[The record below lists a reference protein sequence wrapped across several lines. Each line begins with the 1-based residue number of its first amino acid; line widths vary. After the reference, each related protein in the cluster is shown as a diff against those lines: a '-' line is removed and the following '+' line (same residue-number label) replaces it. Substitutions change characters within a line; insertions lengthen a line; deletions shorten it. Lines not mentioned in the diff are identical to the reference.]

1 MSKASGRYRFPPPRT
16 VPAYHQWPVLTVEE
30 LKARVRAEATSVPA
44 EVVEKILADWTG
56 YAVLCE
62 WQDGRCAVC
71 GVSGVAL
78 VDDHDHRTALLRGQ
92 LCRRCN
98 TREGREE
105 GPLWDSYR
113 ARPPAVILGVNEVY
127 WSPITGYAEP
137 EPEPTSTPSA
147 QAASLLNFPW
157 PPKDG

>member
-1 MSKASGRYRFPPPRT
+1 MPCSASGKTAGAPSAESAVSPWSTTTIIAPR
-16 VPAYHQWPVLTVEE
+16 
-30 LKARVRAEATSVPA
+30 
-44 EVVEKILADWTG
+44 
-56 YAVLCE
+56 
-62 WQDGRCAVC
+62 
-71 GVSGVAL
+71 
-78 VDDHDHRTALLRGQ
+78 LLRGQ

-113 ARPPAVILGVNEVY
+113 ARPPAVILGVKEVY

-137 EPEPTSTPSA
+137 EPEPTSTPNA